1 MHMVKQFLCNVL
13 CYIEPES
20 KCPSFFVYTA
30 IILTFVQS
38 SYTVSEGV
46 GSLDIEIT
54 KENDTVSEQVL
65 PVIIQLA
72 PGGSATQGPV

>member
-1 MHMVKQFLCNVL
+1 M
-13 CYIEPES
+13 
-20 KCPSFFVYTA
+20 
-30 IILTFVQS
+30 LTFVQS

-54 KENDTVSEQVL
+54 KENGTVSEQVL
-65 PVIIQLA
+65 HVIIQLA

>member
-1 MHMVKQFLCNVL
+1 MPFFLC
-13 CYIEPES
+13 
-20 KCPSFFVYTA
+20 YTA
-30 IILTFVQS
+30 IMLTFVQS

-72 PGGSATQGPV
+72 PGGTATQGPV